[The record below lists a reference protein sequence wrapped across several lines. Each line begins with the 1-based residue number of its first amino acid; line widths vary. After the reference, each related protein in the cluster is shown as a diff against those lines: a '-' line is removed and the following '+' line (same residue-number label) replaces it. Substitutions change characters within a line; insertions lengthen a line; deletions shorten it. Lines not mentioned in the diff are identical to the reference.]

1 MRFQRPPGAVRRSR
15 HPRRSAVGVAIALA
29 VALGAAL
36 VIGPLSARA
45 QGGSGP
51 QARPMEVGGSA
62 PSLCVVTRPGATP
75 AEGAASG
82 SVVGPV
88 GATVT
93 LADLVDPVSLTSR
106 PATVQVRFDAACN
119 YPHQVRL
126 TSRNNALLR
135 DGGGSSATIAWAV
148 PYTADLSW
156 GAVTG
161 SLFADAGSFGERVV
175 TVVNPTP
182 TDAPLLVNV
191 RVDAGATNLGP
202 GRPLGAGVYSDV
214 LSVEVGPQ

>member
-1 MRFQRPPGAVRRSR
+1 MRLQRAPGAVRRSR
-15 HPRRSAVGVAIALA
+15 HRRRSAVGVAVALA
-29 VALGAAL
+29 VAAAAAL
-36 VIGPLSARA
+36 AVVPLGARA

-51 QARPMEVGGSA
+51 QGLPMGVGGSA

-75 AEGAASG
+75 VEGAASG

-93 LADLVDPVSLTSR
+93 LGDLVDPVTLTSR
-106 PATVQVRFDAACN
+106 EATVQVRFDAACN

-126 TSRNNALLR
+126 SSRNNALLR
-135 DGGGSSATIAWAV
+135 DGGGSSTTIAWAV
-148 PYTADLSW
+148 PYTADLTW

-161 SLFADAGSFGERVV
+161 SLFADARSFGERVL

-191 RVDAGATNLGP
+191 RVDAGATNLGQ
-202 GRPLGAGVYSDV
+202 GLPLGAGVYSDV

>member
-1 MRFQRPPGAVRRSR
+1 MIVARPPGAVRRDPSL
-15 HPRRSAVGVAIALA
+15 RRLAAGAAVALA
-29 VALGAAL
+29 VGPGAVL
-36 VIGPLSARA
+36 A
-45 QGGSGP
+45 QSGAGP
-51 QARPMEVGGSA
+51 QGLPMGVGGSA

-93 LADLVDPVSLTSR
+93 LEDLVDPVTLTSR

-135 DGGGSSATIAWAV
+135 DGGGSSSTIAWAV
-148 PYTADLSW
+148 PYTADLTW
-156 GAVTG
+156 GAVGG
-161 SLFADAGSFGERVV
+161 SLTADAQSFGERVV

-182 TDAPLLVNV
+182 TDAPLLVDV
-191 RVDAGATNLGP
+191 RVVAGATNLGP
-202 GRPLGAGVYSDV
+202 NRPLGAGVYSDV

>member
-15 HPRRSAVGVAIALA
+15 HRRRPAVGVAIALA
-29 VALGAAL
+29 VALAAAL
-36 VIGPLSARA
+36 AIGPLAA
-45 QGGSGP
+45 QAQSGSGP
-51 QARPMEVGGSA
+51 QGLPLGVGGSA
-62 PSLCVVTRPGATP
+62 PSLCIVTRPGATP
-75 AEGAASG
+75 VEGAASG
-82 SVVGPV
+82 AVVGPV

-93 LADLVDPVSLTSR
+93 LEDLVDPVTLTSR

-126 TSRNNALLR
+126 ASRNNALLR

-148 PYTADLSW
+148 PYTADLIW

-161 SLFADAGSFGERVV
+161 SLNADAQSFGAREV

-202 GRPLGAGVYSDV
+202 NRPLGAGVYSDV